1 MHGVYGMRMVVEIRD
16 RGRTNSRQGGGVSV
30 SGWARAANEIW
41 CRQRRWAYS
50 DEGDVDGCR
59 VYM

>member
-1 MHGVYGMRMVVEIRD
+1 VHGVYGMRMVVEIRD
-16 RGRTNSRQGGGVSV
+16 RGRTNSRRGGGVSV

-50 DEGDVDGCR
+50 DEGDVKG
-59 VYM
+59 